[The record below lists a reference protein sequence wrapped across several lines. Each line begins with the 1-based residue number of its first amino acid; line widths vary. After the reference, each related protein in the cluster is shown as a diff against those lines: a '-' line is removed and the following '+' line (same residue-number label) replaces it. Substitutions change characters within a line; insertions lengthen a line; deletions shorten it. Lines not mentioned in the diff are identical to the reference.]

1 MKAHDGMYIDGAWR
15 PAAGQDVIEVVNP
28 ADEQVIGTV
37 PAGTAED
44 VDTAVRAAR
53 AALAGLGRDPA
64 RRARGA
70 PDRPAGR
77 ARGPRGRDRRDRH
90 GRTRLAR

>member
-28 ADEQVIGTV
+28 ADEQVVGRV
-37 PAGTAED
+37 PAGTAAD

-53 AALAGLGRDPA
+53 AALPAWAATPPAERAARLTALRDILDARKDEIAETVTAELGSP
-64 RRARGA
+64 
-70 PDRPAGR
+70 
-77 ARGPRGRDRRDRH
+77 
-90 GRTRLAR
+90 